1 MADPHP
7 HSPPIVLTVAGSD
20 CSGGAGLQADLK
32 TFAAFGAYGLSA
44 VTCVVSEVPGKVEA
58 VHPVPAELVESQIRL
73 LLASLP
79 VAAVKTGM
87 LFSAQVVRRVAA
99 ALEAPSSGQNRPL
112 IVDPVMI
119 ATSGDPLIEPDA
131 IAAYEE
137 CLFPVAEIITPN
149 LDEAAHLLGWR
160 AREEHD
166 LGRQAIELKARYGCG
181 VLVKGGHL
189 GGAEAVD
196 CLLARQSGAIPI
208 FLRGSF
214 IQNVSTHGTGCTT
227 SAAIAAGMAQ
237 GRSVE
242 QAVRDAKWFVTS
254 AIEGICRWGRI
265 DALNHHFSLSPLRLP
280 PSLP

>member
-1 MADPHP
+1 MGAKLQFTLVLFRGFRRPCPGAGPAESATRNDGLGRKAVAQIVDGAWVAAMADPHP
-7 HSPPIVLTVAGSD
+7 HSPPIVLTVAGSE
-20 CSGGAGLQADLK
+20 CRVRWLQADLK

-79 VAAVKTGM
+79 VAAVRRM
-87 LFSAQVVRRVAA
+87 LFSAQVVRRGGRRPQ
-99 ALEAPSSGQNRPL
+99 APSSSQNRPL

-166 LGRQAIELKARYGCG
+166 LGHR
-181 VLVKGGHL
+181 
-189 GGAEAVD
+189 
-196 CLLARQSGAIPI
+196 
-208 FLRGSF
+208 
-214 IQNVSTHGTGCTT
+214 
-227 SAAIAAGMAQ
+227 
-237 GRSVE
+237 
-242 QAVRDAKWFVTS
+242 
-254 AIEGICRWGRI
+254 
-265 DALNHHFSLSPLRLP
+265 
-280 PSLP
+280 PSS